1 MVGHALPPVCFVH
14 GHTVNV
20 AYVIFPPLHC
30 DEASAL
36 SGIVLMNK
44 KLHLAYD
51 T

>member
-1 MVGHALPPVCFVH
+1 MYFVH

-20 AYVIFPPLHC
+20 AYAIFLPLHC

-36 SGIVLMNK
+36 SGIVLMNE